1 MDSILTSIKKL
12 LGIAEECEDFDT
24 DLILHI
30 NSVFMILTQ
39 MGIGPKEGFSIEDD
53 SATWDDFLLDSKNL
67 DAVKTYVHL
76 KVKLVF
82 DPSASSVVAEAINK
96 MISELEWRLYVAS
109 GQY

>member
-12 LGIAEECEDFDT
+12 LGIAEECE
-24 DLILHI
+24 
-30 NSVFMILTQ
+30 
-39 MGIGPKEGFSIEDD
+39 EGFSIEDD
-53 SATWDDFLLDSKNL
+53 SATWDDFLSDSKNL

-82 DPSASSVVAEAINK
+82 DPSASSVVTEAMNK

>member
-53 SATWDDFLLDSKNL
+53 SATWDDFLSDSKNL

-82 DPSASSVVAEAINK
+82 DSSASSVVTEAMNK

>member
-1 MDSILTSIKKL
+1 ML
-12 LGIAEECEDFDT
+12 
-24 DLILHI
+24 DLKF
-30 NSVFMILTQ
+30 V
-39 MGIGPKEGFSIEDD
+39 KE
-53 SATWDDFLLDSKNL
+53 NL

-82 DPSASSVVAEAINK
+82 DPSASSVVTEAMNK